1 MADDATGDE
10 RIESAALPC
19 HGAPCRLGESPLDI
33 KHPVRGGGGA
43 AQDDGQAF
51 EPFIKS
57 IHGIRQQWRQL
68 LPSLGGRF
76 LSCWTSAFRLLQ
88 SPEGPPSCKEGMP
101 ATGI

>member
-33 KHPVRGGGGA
+33 KHPVRGAPCA

-51 EPFIKS
+51 GPFIKKHS
-57 IHGIRQQWRQL
+57 NMRF
-68 LPSLGGRF
+68 GGVAPR
-76 LSCWTSAFRLLQ
+76 
-88 SPEGPPSCKEGMP
+88 
-101 ATGI
+101 